1 MKTKII
7 LLLVLIFA
15 FTSIGLAQSVKI
27 TTKKVIYKRTGK
39 NVPDYKKTFEINYP
53 VIAGVNGKK
62 IEAIL
67 NYEKNFDFKIQD
79 EIKEAF
85 WLETADHTVNY
96 NKNNILDV
104 TISIDGSG
112 AYPDGSSKYLVINSK
127 TGTRVKPSDVF
138 TNLNGLAALGAKT
151 QQAEMKKSRAEI
163 KKDPDSAD
171 FDPGEYFNNAKFT
184 AENLWAF
191 TVSDKG
197 IIFHYDYGFPHVAQ
211 ALQPD
216 GEYFYKWS
224 ELKPFIKQDGLFGV
238 FVK

>member
-27 TTKKVIYKRTGK
+27 TSKKVIYKRTGK

-85 WLETADHTVNY
+85 WLETADYTVNY

-127 TGTRVKPSDVF
+127 TGTRIKPSDVF
-138 TNLNGLAALGAKT
+138 TNLNGLAALGAKA
-151 QQAEMKKSRAEI
+151 QQAEMKTEAARI
-163 KKDPDSAD
+163 KKDEPD

-184 AENLWAF
+184 TENLWAF

>member
-7 LLLVLIFA
+7 LLFALIFA
-15 FTSIGLAQSVKI
+15 FTSISFAQSVKI
-27 TTKKVIYKRTGK
+27 TSKKVTYKRGK
-39 NVPDYKKTFEINYP
+39 NAPEYKRSFEIIYP
-53 VIAGVNGKK
+53 VIGGVNGKK

-79 EIKEAF
+79 EIKELF
-85 WLETADHTVNY
+85 WLESADYTVNY

-104 TISIDGSG
+104 TLFIEGSG
-112 AYPDGSSKYLVINSK
+112 AYPSGSSKYLVVNTK

-138 TNLNGLAALGAKT
+138 TNLSGLAALGAKA
-151 QQAEMKKSRAEI
+151 QQAEMKTEAARI
-163 KKDPDSAD
+163 KKDEPD

-184 AENLWAF
+184 TENLWAF

-197 IIFHYDYGFPHVAQ
+197 IMFHYDYGFPHVAQ

-216 GEYFYKWS
+216 GEYSFTWT
-224 ELKPFIKQDGLFGV
+224 ELKPFIKKDGLFGV
-238 FVK
+238 FIK

>member
-27 TTKKVIYKRTGK
+27 TSKKVIYKRTGK

-85 WLETADHTVNY
+85 WLETADYTVNY

-127 TGTRVKPSDVF
+127 TGTRIKPSDVF
-138 TNLNGLAALGAKT
+138 TNLNGLAALGAKA
-151 QQAEMKKSRAEI
+151 QQAEMKTEAARI
-163 KKDPDSAD
+163 KKDEPD

-184 AENLWAF
+184 TENLWAF
-191 TVSDKG
+191 TVSEKG
-197 IIFHYDYGFPHVAQ
+197 IVFHYDYGFPHVAQ
-211 ALQPD
+211 ALQPE